1 MSLKEE
7 VVLDTDAVLEE
18 RILFDNL
25 SEVDVLSFIFFFVIL
40 TLSLLLHKLII
51 FVVLF
56 VFILVYISLKL
67 LE

>member
-1 MSLKEE
+1 MSLKVE
-7 VVLDTDAVLEE
+7 VVLDTDAVLKE

-40 TLSLLLHKLII
+40 TLSLLLLKLVI

-67 LE
+67 L